1 LSEKPTPSDTQKAA
15 FGKDQIK
22 AYLYQRDPHLWVDE
36 ISEISLSKVISKVT
50 LSADHPTLAAHFPN
64 SVVVPGS
71 IMQEMCTQT
80 AACLLTHMHV
90 APEDRTKYAIGV
102 LMRVHDAKFTG
113 FVFPPATC
121 VIEVDLFA
129 RASSAY
135 RFKARV
141 YAKDQD
147 QVVARFHFTLANLD
161 MAQIHPPQSDSFTE
175 IKTSST

>member
-1 LSEKPTPSDTQKAA
+1 MSEKTISTEAPAIL
-15 FGKDQIK
+15 GKDQIK
-22 AYLYQRDPHLWVDE
+22 AYLHQREPHLWVDE
-36 ISEISLSKVISKVT
+36 ISEISLSKVTSKVK
-50 LSADHPTLAAHFPN
+50 LSEDHPTLAGHFPK

-90 APEDRTKYAIGV
+90 LPEDREKYAIGV

-135 RFKARV
+135 RFKGKVRIEGE
-141 YAKDQD
+141 D
-147 QVVARFHFTLANLD
+147 QVVARLHFTLANLD
-161 MAQIHPPQSDSFTE
+161 MAKIYSPQSRPSPQT
-175 IKTSST
+175 